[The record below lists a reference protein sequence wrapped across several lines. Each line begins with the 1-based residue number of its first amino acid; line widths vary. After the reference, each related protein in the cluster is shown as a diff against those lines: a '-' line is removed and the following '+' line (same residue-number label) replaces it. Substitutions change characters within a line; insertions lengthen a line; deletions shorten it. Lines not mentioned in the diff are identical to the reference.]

1 MENKEFLK
9 DYHKKRNFDISSEPF
24 GQNKSKKN
32 KEIFIIQ
39 KHEASQLHYDFRL
52 AVDGVLKSW
61 AVPKGPSTDPDEKRL
76 AIPTEDHPME
86 YADFEG
92 VIPEGQYGGGTVMLW
107 DAGIY
112 RNTKKD
118 DDGKLIPIKDQI
130 EKGHITFKLEG
141 KKLKGGFSLIRFHKG
156 KDEKWLLKKVDD
168 EEADARKN
176 PTSTENESVLT
187 GRTMDQIKKDAEKKE
202 GSNNQTKEYR

>member
-202 GSNNQTKEYR
+202 